1 VPVDHQV
8 LAITDDALRAIL
20 DIRSREPDA
29 GELGLRVAIAG
40 VRGSTFSYELA
51 FVPVVDAGEGDS
63 LTHRGDLPV
72 IVPAGSIEFLQEAT
86 LRVGESGL
94 AIDNPNSPTQP
105 MDVDPPEIGGT
116 IAERVSAMLARQINP
131 AINGHGGWVEL
142 VGVEG
147 NTVYLRLGGGCQG
160 CGMANVTLRN
170 GIEATLRQAV
180 PEIGE
185 VIDVTDHQSGI
196 DPYYS

>member
-63 LTHRGDLPV
+63 LTHREDLPV
-72 IVPAGSIEFLQEAT
+72 IVPAASIEFLQAAT
-86 LRVGESGL
+86 LRVGVSGL
-94 AIDNPNSPTQP
+94 AIDNPNSPTQHLE
-105 MDVDPPEIGGT
+105 VDPPEIGGT